1 MPGCVFD
8 ARMVAFEEAGE
19 QNVCKFELSRIEMK
33 RGRRVTQD
41 LKSVLVMVAL
51 LFSAYKCIRV
61 EDN

>member
-1 MPGCVFD
+1 
-8 ARMVAFEEAGE
+8 MVAFEEAGE